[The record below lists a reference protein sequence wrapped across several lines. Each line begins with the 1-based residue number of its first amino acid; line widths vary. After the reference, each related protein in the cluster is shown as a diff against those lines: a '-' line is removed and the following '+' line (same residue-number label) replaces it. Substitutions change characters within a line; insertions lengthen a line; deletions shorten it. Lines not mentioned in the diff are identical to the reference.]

1 MAVRRNPVRATRT
14 GTAATTPGRRG
25 RCPTRNVETPTP
37 DNLDTTN
44 RNNRN
49 QNVDVQGDN
58 DHVPLNAPTV
68 DQAMINQLV
77 EQRVAELLA
86 ESNHSNNSAGT
97 FPPVRANGCNYKEF
111 KICGPVEF
119 GGTEGVVYLV
129 RWIEKTESVFN
140 VSGCAENTKVKFASF
155 TFKNEALTWWNNYR
169 NSVGSDVAYAM
180 TWEQFKSLLIQTY
193 CPRNEIKKLE
203 IEF

>member
-1 MAVRRNPVRATRT
+1 MWFLDIVEIEFLFALLRSMAPRRNPVRATRT
-14 GTAATTPGRRG
+14 GPATTTPGHRG
-25 RCPTRNVETPTP
+25 RRPTRNVETPTP

-58 DHVPLNAPTV
+58 GHVPLNAPTV

-97 FPPVRANGCNYKEF
+97 FPPVRTNGCNYKEF
-111 KICGPVEF
+111 
-119 GGTEGVVYLV
+119 
-129 RWIEKTESVFN
+129 
-140 VSGCAENTKVKFASF
+140 
-155 TFKNEALTWWNNYR
+155 
-169 NSVGSDVAYAM
+169 
-180 TWEQFKSLLIQTY
+180 
-193 CPRNEIKKLE
+193 
-203 IEF
+203 